1 MLGGVCES
9 LFNSCLNGSSS
20 FFSCCLGDENNK
32 WTRKATNTGIYDKFL
47 KCTNAFLEIGYEYS
61 DSEKTV
67 KEIGKAREF
76 ITLGRDALGILNV
89 VNGVFPRI
97 VGNFQ
102 SLYYFF
108 TANPAD
114 EPTKNSWEITK
125 KSFRKAQEA
134 NDQDA
139 SIGEKI
145 AFVAEQV
152 GKAVANLDFVVA
164 FGLSKPIDLIGRFFP
179 DSVDPVA
186 KEIGK
191 AFPTIWFAN
200 HVAGVFGNG
209 GAMAYQTLRYNR
221 RIVSDNA
228 ADNAV
233 VDNAYVISMLEN
245 GLGFTAKVLE
255 VVQGSFKLAKSALP
269 APARLTLSVGAAV
282 AGLVGAL
289 VKD

>member
-1 MLGGVCES
+1 MAGICT
-9 LFNSCLNGSSS
+9 S
-20 FFSCCLGDENNK
+20 FFSSCLDGSSRFFCDEGNRCAK
-32 WTRKATNTGIYDKFL
+32 KVTDTGVYDKFL
-47 KCTNAFLEIGYEYS
+47 KCTNAFLEIGSEVS
-61 DSEKTV
+61 DSAKTV
-67 KEIGKAREF
+67 GEIGKTREF

-89 VNGVFPRI
+89 VNGAFPRT

-108 TANPAD
+108 AN
-114 EPTKNSWEITK
+114 EPKPDDKAWEVTKNSYDKAK
-125 KSFRKAQEA
+125 KAK
-134 NDQDA
+134 DPDA

-145 AFVAEQV
+145 AFVIEQAF
-152 GKAVANLDFVVA
+152 KALSNLDFIVA

-200 HVAGVFGNG
+200 HVTGVFGTG
-209 GAMAYQTLRYNR
+209 GAMAYQTFRYNR
-221 RIVSDNA
+221 GKIEDNK
-228 ADNAV
+228 
-233 VDNAYVISMLEN
+233 YVLSMVEN

-255 VVQGSFKLAKSALP
+255 VVLGSFKLAKSALP
-269 APARLTLSVGAAV
+269 APARITLSAGAAL